1 MDEDEEYTITLEL
14 PDDVYAILEQRAAA
28 ANRTVEEEIIAIL
41 EIAFPPE
48 ADEPEAPLPDALQ
61 ETLDSLDLLDNPAL
75 WEIAQS
81 NRPEAVAAEIETLT
95 QKQQQEALS
104 DEEAKKLT
112 ELTQEHERLITLR
125 NQALIL
131 LKERGYDISGT
142 NP

>member
-1 MDEDEEYTITLEL
+1 MDEEYTLTLEL

-48 ADEPEAPLPDALQ
+48 DDPDDPLPDALQ
-61 ETLDSLDLLDNPAL
+61 ETVDSLELLDNPAL

-81 NRPEAVAAEIETLT
+81 NRPEAVAAEIETLN
-95 QKQQQEALS
+95 QKQQQDALS
-104 DEEAKKLT
+104 DEEATKLT
-112 ELTQEHERLITLR
+112 ELTQEHERLIILR

-131 LKERGYDISGT
+131 LKERGYDISGM
-142 NP
+142 NS